1 MRYPGC
7 VNGRCNLPWECICDA
22 GWHGKKCDQPGE
34 GPTTPAYGHTYPPGH
49 GFHGHS
55 IDHPNNHGF
64 STHVGVGKRD
74 TDERAKIAIQEVTR
88 MLEPNSLS
96 TFEREDDDDID
107 DMPRRSVSLPEVT
120 ERVVPVSNFNEDTLL
135 STVDNGDVLTTIS

>member
-1 MRYPGC
+1 MSN
-7 VNGRCNLPWECICDA
+7 VCIIQYVLLDLYK
-22 GWHGKKCDQPGE
+22 WTNYH
-34 GPTTPAYGHTYPPGH
+34 
-49 GFHGHS
+49 F
-55 IDHPNNHGF
+55 IGF

-96 TFEREDDDDID
+96 TLEREDDDDID

-135 STVDNGDVLTTIS
+135 STVDKGDVLTTIS